1 MNMENISIRNKL
13 LIGNGLIVLLLGI
26 LCAIVWNAIVTMDK
40 TAKMVEHT
48 YKVIDNSNIL
58 VSSMVDQETGLRGFA
73 IGGQEEYLEP
83 YISGKKEFD
92 KHLNIVTE
100 LTSDNPAQQERYAF
114 VATEAKAWQAYAD
127 KIIQLRKDIQQGE
140 YSEQAI
146 DKLLASGI
154 GKQLMDKIRIE
165 AEERRFGYQ
174 SNDLLQAMVNMETGL
189 RGYIINKTDD
199 YLEPYYQGEKEV
211 KRILKTNDLDDK
223 NINAWINDYAEVAIK
238 QIKHGLQY
246 KVMNDLYLELE
257 KKQGKAYMDDLRYRV
272 AEIIGVEQALMQQRK
287 GSAIEAANLAIMVIV
302 VGGIITAILAFA
314 VGVFISQTITKPIG
328 SAVDAA
334 KELAQGNL
342 TVQIPRYGN
351 NEVGVLLTALQTT
364 ADSLKGIIVKMSDA
378 NDQLGSASDNLTAI
392 TTQTSQG
399 VKEQQQMTDEV
410 AVAMN
415 QMSMSVQEVAQNV
428 GTAAQFANEAHT
440 EAQTGIVIVQ
450 NTVKSISQ
458 LDEEINLTSVRL
470 NELVHETENIGGIL
484 DVIRAIA
491 EQTNL
496 LALNA
501 AIEAARAGDQGRGFA
516 VVADE
521 VRELAKRTQDST
533 TEIQSLIEKVQ
544 HGTSELVLNM
554 DKSNSIVKESVSNAT
569 KSGDAFS
576 VITESISK
584 INDMNIQNANASEE
598 QSTTTEEINR
608 NMESVNI
615 ISQQSAQSVGETAK
629 SMQVL
634 SELSQQMHSI
644 IRQFKI

>member
-165 AEERRFGYQ
+165 AEDRRFGYQ
-174 SNDLLQAMVNMETGL
+174 SNELLQAMVNMETGL

-199 YLEPYYQGEKEV
+199 YLEPYYQGKEEV
-211 KRILKTNDLDDK
+211 NRILKSNDLDDK
-223 NINAWINDYAEVAIK
+223 NINAWIKDYAEVAIK

-302 VGGIITAILAFA
+302 VGGIITAILAFT

-378 NDQLGSASDNLTAI
+378 NDQLGSASNNLTAI

-544 HGTSELVLNM
+544 HGTSELVLSM

>member
-146 DKLLASGI
+146 EKLLASGI

-174 SNDLLQAMVNMETGL
+174 SNELLQAMVNMETGL
-189 RGYIINKTDD
+189 RGYIINKMDD
-199 YLEPYYQGEKEV
+199 YLEPYYQGKEEV
-211 KRILKTNDLDDK
+211 NRILKTNDLDDK

-342 TVQIPRYGN
+342 TVQIPRHGN

>member
-1 MNMENISIRNKL
+1 MKMENISIRNKL

-40 TAKMVEHT
+40 TSKMVEHT

-83 YISGKKEFD
+83 YISGKKAFD

-146 DKLLASGI
+146 EKLLASGI

-174 SNDLLQAMVNMETGL
+174 SNELLQAMVNMETGL

-199 YLEPYYQGEKEV
+199 YLEPYYQGKEEV
-211 KRILKTNDLDDK
+211 NRILKTNDLDDK
-223 NINAWINDYAEVAIK
+223 NINAWIKDYAEVAIK

-246 KVMNDLYLELE
+246 KPMNDLYLELE

-342 TVQIPRYGN
+342 TVQIPRHGN

>member
-146 DKLLASGI
+146 EKLLASGI

-174 SNDLLQAMVNMETGL
+174 SNELLQAMVNMETGL

-199 YLEPYYQGEKEV
+199 YLEPYYQGKEEV
-211 KRILKTNDLDDK
+211 NRILKTNDLDDK

-238 QIKHGLQY
+238 QIKYGLQY

-342 TVQIPRYGN
+342 TVQIPRHGN

>member
-174 SNDLLQAMVNMETGL
+174 SNELLQAMVNMETGL

-199 YLEPYYQGEKEV
+199 YLEPYYQGKEEV
-211 KRILKTNDLDDK
+211 NRILKTNDLDDK

-246 KVMNDLYLELE
+246 KAMNDLYLELE

-302 VGGIITAILAFA
+302 VGGIITATLAFA

-342 TVQIPRYGN
+342 TVQIPRHGN

-569 KSGDAFS
+569 KSGDAFN

-584 INDMNIQNANASEE
+584 INDMNIQNANATEE

>member
-1 MNMENISIRNKL
+1 MENISIRNKL

-83 YISGKKEFD
+83 YISGKKVFD

-146 DKLLASGI
+146 EKLLASGI

-174 SNDLLQAMVNMETGL
+174 SNELLQAMVNMETGL

-199 YLEPYYQGEKEV
+199 YLEPYYQGKEEV
-211 KRILKTNDLDDK
+211 NRILKTNDLDDK

-246 KVMNDLYLELE
+246 KAMNDLYLELE

-342 TVQIPRYGN
+342 TVQIPRHGI

>member
-1 MNMENISIRNKL
+1 M
-13 LIGNGLIVLLLGI
+13 LLLGI

-146 DKLLASGI
+146 EKLLASGI

-174 SNDLLQAMVNMETGL
+174 SNELLQAMVNMETGL

-199 YLEPYYQGEKEV
+199 YLEPYYQGKEEV
-211 KRILKTNDLDDK
+211 NRILKTNDLDDK

-246 KVMNDLYLELE
+246 KAMNDLYLELE

-342 TVQIPRYGN
+342 TLQISRHGN

-569 KSGDAFS
+569 KSGDAFN

>member
-114 VATEAKAWQAYAD
+114 VANEAKAWQAYAD
-127 KIIQLRKDIQQGE
+127 KIIQLRKDIQNGE

-146 DKLLASGI
+146 HELLASGI

-165 AEERRFGYQ
+165 AEDRRFGYQ
-174 SNDLLQAMVNMETGL
+174 SNELLQAMVNMETGL

-199 YLEPYYQGEKEV
+199 YLEPYYQGKKEV
-211 KRILKTNDLDDK
+211 NRILKTNDIDDK

-272 AEIIGVEQALMQQRK
+272 AEIIDVEQALMQQRK
-287 GSAIEAANLAIMVIV
+287 GSANEAANLAIMVIV
-302 VGGIITAILAFA
+302 GGGIITAILAFA

-342 TVQIPRYGN
+342 TVHIPRYGN

-364 ADSLKGIIVKMSDA
+364 ADSLKSIIVKMSDA

-399 VKEQQQMTDEV
+399 VTEQQQKTDEV

-428 GTAAQFANEAHT
+428 GTAAQFTNEAHT
-440 EAQTGIVIVQ
+440 EAQSGIVIVQ

-544 HGTSELVLNM
+544 HGTNELVLSM

-576 VITESISK
+576 VITESIAK
-584 INDMNIQNANASEE
+584 INDMNIQNANATEE

-629 SMQVL
+629 STQVL

-644 IRQFKI
+644 IRQFRI

>member
-1 MNMENISIRNKL
+1 MENISIRNKL

-174 SNDLLQAMVNMETGL
+174 SNELLQAMVNMETGL

-199 YLEPYYQGEKEV
+199 YLEPYYQGKEEV
-211 KRILKTNDLDDK
+211 NRILKTNDLDDK

-246 KVMNDLYLELE
+246 KAMNDLYLELE

>member
-1 MNMENISIRNKL
+1 MKMENISIRNKL

-83 YISGKKEFD
+83 YISGKKAFD

-174 SNDLLQAMVNMETGL
+174 SNELLQAMVNMETGL

-199 YLEPYYQGEKEV
+199 YLEPYYQGKEEV
-211 KRILKTNDLDDK
+211 NRILKTNDLDDK

-246 KVMNDLYLELE
+246 KAMNDLYLELE

-302 VGGIITAILAFA
+302 VGGIITAIFAFA

-342 TVQIPRYGN
+342 TVQIPRHGN

-470 NELVHETENIGGIL
+470 NEL
-484 DVIRAIA
+484 
-491 EQTNL
+491 
-496 LALNA
+496 
-501 AIEAARAGDQGRGFA
+501 
-516 VVADE
+516 
-521 VRELAKRTQDST
+521 
-533 TEIQSLIEKVQ
+533 
-544 HGTSELVLNM
+544 GT
-554 DKSNSIVKESVSNAT
+554 
-569 KSGDAFS
+569 
-576 VITESISK
+576 
-584 INDMNIQNANASEE
+584 
-598 QSTTTEEINR
+598 
-608 NMESVNI
+608 
-615 ISQQSAQSVGETAK
+615 
-629 SMQVL
+629 
-634 SELSQQMHSI
+634 
-644 IRQFKI
+644 